1 MINHDSAEYATLLT
15 KKTYE
20 FLGGTEDRLER
31 FATLCQSSPGWDGDD
46 AKPLQVASI
55 VSLNVFC
62 EHVKA
67 MSDGVPA
74 LCMTKEGTLE
84 INVERN
90 DVCFYIRFIDAKT
103 VEIWKS
109 DETEDGVL
117 TFLTRNALIE
127 SLCPRTIV
135 EFHNV

>member
-31 FATLCQSSPGWDGDD
+31 FVALCQSSPGWDGID
-46 AKPLQVASI
+46 AKPMQVASI

-67 MSDGVPA
+67 MTDGVPA
-74 LCMTKEGTLE
+74 LCMTTEGTLE
-84 INVERN
+84 INVERRGI
-90 DVCFYIRFIDAKT
+90 CFYIRFIDAKT
-103 VEIWKS
+103 VEVWKS
-109 DETEDGVL
+109 DETEDGIL

-127 SLCPRTIV
+127 SLCPRNIA